1 MATPK
6 SVNKRTKIAIDATR
20 GRATWGVTDRLVF
33 GKLCHLP
40 IEIVHRAFWAV
51 KQCNLNA
58 KKAGEERKL

>member
-1 MATPK
+1 M
-6 SVNKRTKIAIDATR
+6 R
-20 GRATWGVTDRLVF
+20 GRATWAVTDRLVF

>member
-33 GKLCHLP
+33 SKLCHLP